1 MILFCS
7 NYEKDI
13 WLIILLLIIGQYS
26 GLFTIESVWW
36 NTCPYL
42 KTMQSL
48 LIHRYKLLH
57 SAFLRHLLYF
67 PMWNSHLEF
76 PPTVRSADLGDFNCL
91 VYAWRRIASTPTD
104 GTRGF
109 FSSPLVLSSVDGMW
123 RSSQMHMGA
132 CCPHGTDSKPSCI
145 WESKSWKVV
154 APSKG
159 CAKWVGVLSQ
169 LIRGQLT
176 KPSSTIFT
184 RVGGSPERLLSG
196 HLWLICF
203 FSCGSVRKLA
213 F

>member
-1 MILFCS
+1 MKHLPISENNAKPFNS
-7 NYEKDI
+7 QI
-13 WLIILLLIIGQYS
+13 QA
-26 GLFTIESVWW
+26 T
-36 NTCPYL
+36 
-42 KTMQSL
+42 SL
-48 LIHRYKLLH
+48 SISET
-57 SAFLRHLLYF
+57 SAVFSYVKF
-67 PMWNSHLEF
+67 PSRIS

-154 APSKG
+154 SPSKG

-196 HLWLICF
+196 HLWLIRC